1 MTEHEENE
9 ILAAGMRAAE
19 QMRARVAEIEKA
31 KQDQPAKLAAARA
44 AADEARGWSLIEE
57 PWHSL
62 ISALPTYN
70 AAGERTGDALTL
82 PSITAKELFGA
93 RMAFDMLDAG
103 LDTEDDERIEE
114 VKTRYFSQL
123 NGDTGLLFLVCMA
136 ALDTIAMLI
145 VPQMVDELETHASNY
160 DVRVM
165 LAEARTKSWNG
176 RVSKIRKLNEQ
187 TVGVVKPVDGYDIAS
202 NAMDGDDIL
211 NSGDEQ

>member
-9 ILAAGMRAAE
+9 IIADSQAAVDRMRAQLDAIKK
-19 QMRARVAEIEKA
+19 AREE
-31 KQDQPAKLAAARA
+31 QPAKLAAARA

-57 PWHSL
+57 PWHTL
-62 ISALPTYN
+62 VSALPTYN
-70 AAGERTGDALTL
+70 AEGERTGGALTL

-114 VKTRYFSQL
+114 VKARYFSQL

-136 ALDTIAMLI
+136 ALDTIATLI

-176 RVSKIRKLNEQ
+176 RVSEIRKLNEQ
-187 TVGVVKPVDGYDIAS
+187 TAGVVKPVDGHDIAS
-202 NAMDGDDIL
+202 NAMDGDDIP